1 MLKLSNRF
9 CFVCGKFTNKEQQTN
24 ITYDIKK
31 MYMIYF
37 GCPLGDQDKTWA
49 SHKICR
55 KWCLGLHNG
64 INKRSS
70 SMPFA
75 VPMIW
80 GNRKITVRIAIFIS
94 PKQRAFP
101 LNRDK
106 IAYPNLDSGKKTSTS
121 S

>member
-80 GNRKITVRIAIFIS
+80 GEPKDHCQDCYFYLTKTKGLSF
-94 PKQRAFP
+94 KQRQ
-101 LNRDK
+101 NS
-106 IAYPNLDSGKKTSTS
+106 IS
-121 S
+121 